1 MENPGLLG
9 PAPTP
14 APVAQTPLSAQRW
27 AVLDQV
33 RNRAPVRV
41 ADIAAALGLH
51 TNTIREHLEALVELG
66 LVERTTAATGGR
78 GRPAARYR
86 PTATDPAVQG
96 GAFAALATVLAGQL
110 ARVSP
115 EPERDAESAGADWG
129 RTLVEA
135 GGASEPR
142 RVVLDALARLGF
154 APDEQSDKAGG
165 VALRRCPL
173 LSAARRHPEIICR
186 VHRGIVV
193 GMLEELGAPAD
204 ADLVA
209 FAEPGACRLR
219 LPVRA

>member
-14 APVAQTPLSAQRW
+14 APVTQTPLSAQRW
-27 AVLDQV
+27 AVLEQV
-33 RNRAPVRV
+33 RTRAPVRV
-41 ADIAAALGLH
+41 AEIATELGLH
-51 TNTIREHLEALVELG
+51 ANTIREHLDALVDLE
-66 LVERTTAATGGR
+66 LVERTTTPTGGR

-86 PTATDPAVQG
+86 PTTADPAVQSE
-96 GAFAALATVLAGQL
+96 AFAALATVLAGQL
-110 ARVSP
+110 ARVSQQP
-115 EPERDAESAGADWG
+115 EQDAESAGADWG

-135 GGASEPR
+135 RDGAEPR

-154 APDEQSDKAGG
+154 GPDESAGDSRG

-173 LSAARRHPEIICR
+173 LSAARRHPEIVCR
-186 VHRGIVV
+186 VHQGIAV

-209 FAEPGACRLR
+209 FAEPGACRLM
-219 LPVRA
+219 LPAAL